1 MKKTYLAMAIILVLV
16 ALSVYGCSTTT
27 KYIPY
32 TPPFTSTTLPPAPT
46 LISIAV
52 TPSYPSNL
60 TVGYTQQ
67 LICTATYS
75 DGSISDITSQVTWNS
90 SNGNIAAFYSSGGLV
105 TGIDG
110 GIVNITAAF
119 TRFVSAPIRLTVISA
134 TSTLWSIQ
142 NQIFKPSTYDIAPP
156 NGIYAQAGE
165 TLTFSWSADGGLVGY
180 IFTVN
185 QYNNWK
191 NNLLGLP
198 SSYEGYNSGS
208 TGSITVTVQNSDTYC
223 AVLFNNAVGIFDSG
237 PNVEVYQ
244 AALTEH

>member
-75 DGSISDITSQVTWNS
+75 DGSISDILRGAIS
-90 SNGNIAAFYSSGGLV
+90 SLRSCIADVFFLK
-105 TGIDG
+105 
-110 GIVNITAAF
+110 IVFNDRRLLLAA
-119 TRFVSAPIRLTVISA
+119 S
-134 TSTLWSIQ
+134 
-142 NQIFKPSTYDIAPP
+142 
-156 NGIYAQAGE
+156 
-165 TLTFSWSADGGLVGY
+165 
-180 IFTVN
+180 
-185 QYNNWK
+185 
-191 NNLLGLP
+191 
-198 SSYEGYNSGS
+198 
-208 TGSITVTVQNSDTYC
+208 
-223 AVLFNNAVGIFDSG
+223 
-237 PNVEVYQ
+237 
-244 AALTEH
+244 